1 MKKKSDK
8 ARLEIIKA
16 AIKVLSRIGVSNM
29 TLQVVAD
36 AASISKGALYYYY
49 KSKDE
54 ILYDI
59 MEQDNVHSRLLADKA
74 LDPEA
79 EYDLDE
85 LKKDVTRT
93 ILKRFKR
100 SDKNKLNTYLQA
112 EALQGNSELE
122 KKFTAKY
129 HEWIKIIDSIFTRLY
144 GVKSDRYTRTFST
157 ILLGAIEGIC
167 MQYALMDEVEADEEF
182 IGRIIMFLLSLNYE
196 KSIEYIKNSSKL
208 KFD

>member
-1 MKKKSDK
+1 MKTKADK
-8 ARLEIIKA
+8 ARGDIIKA

-112 EALQGNSELE
+112 EALQGNAELE
-122 KKFTAKY
+122 KKFNAKY

-144 GVKSDRYTRTFST
+144 GVESDRYTRTFST